1 MNTRGRATP
10 YRMSFTMGGLF
21 LNESVA
27 AAAAQEQLG
36 DWARARQELESGE
49 AVGFRKTSSMHR
61 AAREVVTRLQRLSE
75 KELVLLREGTREEQA
90 ALLWLAVC
98 RTYRLVG
105 EFAVEELQER
115 FLALRPELTPE
126 VFGQFIEA
134 KGEWHQELA
143 RLKPSTRHKLQQV
156 LFRILREAGLLS
168 RQNQIQRMPL
178 TKRLFAILG
187 EREASELAFFPGA
200 APAARRRKA

>member
-1 MNTRGRATP
+1 MNARGPASA
-10 YRMSFTMGGLF
+10 YRMSFTIGGLF

-27 AAAAQEQLG
+27 AAVAQERLG
-36 DWARARQELESGE
+36 DWGLTQQAIESGE
-49 AVGFRKTSSMHR
+49 AVGFRKASSMHR
-61 AAREVVTRLQRLSE
+61 AAREVVTRLRHLSIT
-75 KELVLLREGTREEQA
+75 ELALLRQGTREEQT

-115 FLALRPELTPE
+115 FMALRPELTPE
-126 VFGQFIEA
+126 EFGQFIEA
-134 KGEWHQELA
+134 KGEWHPELA

-168 RQNQIQRMPL
+168 RQGQIQRMPL
-178 TKRLFAILG
+178 SPRMLAAVRKCNP
-187 EREASELAFFPGA
+187 EELSFFPGA
-200 APAARRRKA
+200 QVSARRSRA